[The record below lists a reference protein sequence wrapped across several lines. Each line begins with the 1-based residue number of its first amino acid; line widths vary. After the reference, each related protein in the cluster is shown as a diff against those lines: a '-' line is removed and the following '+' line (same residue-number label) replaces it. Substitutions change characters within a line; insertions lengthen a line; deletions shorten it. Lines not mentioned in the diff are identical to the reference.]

1 MRPLRLIARM
11 DIKGS
16 SLIKGIHLE
25 GLRKIG
31 DPVEIAENYYLQ
43 GIDEILFMDV
53 VASLYGRN
61 QLKEL
66 VQKTAENVF
75 VPITVGGG
83 IRSVEDAKGMLRI
96 GADKIAVNT
105 AAVENPHLLNQ
116 ISQEF
121 GSQATVLSIEAKSD
135 SNGNWNVLTNNGR
148 DKTNRKV
155 DEWIEEA
162 EASGVG
168 EILLTSV
175 DSEGTGKGFDL
186 DLIKLVTNKSTVPIV
201 ISGGMGLLEH
211 LDFLGSE
218 KDISGVAVANV
229 LHYRKMGISQI
240 KEKLSTLGNIVRIY
254 D

>member
-1 MRPLRLIARM
+1 M

-31 DPVEIAENYYLQ
+31 DPVEIAESYYLQ

-61 QLKEL
+61 QLNEL
-66 VQKTAENVF
+66 VQKTAENIF

-83 IRSVEDAKGMLRI
+83 IRSVEDAKGLLRI
-96 GADKIAVNT
+96 GADKIALNT
-105 AAVENPHLLNQ
+105 AAVENPQLLNQ

-135 SNGNWNVLTNNGR
+135 TNGNWNVLTNNGR
-148 DKTNRKV
+148 DKTDKKV
-155 DEWIEEA
+155 AEWIEEA
-162 EASGVG
+162 EALGVG

-175 DSEGTGKGFDL
+175 DSEGTGQGFDL
-186 DLIKLVTNKSTVPIV
+186 DLIKLVTKKSTVPIV
-201 ISGGMGLLEH
+201 ISGGMGQLEH
-211 LDFLGSE
+211 LDFLSSE
-218 KDISGVAVANV
+218 KEVSGVAVADV
-229 LHYRKMGISQI
+229 LHYRKIGISQI
-240 KEKLSTLGNIVRIY
+240 KDKLSTLGNIVRIHE
-254 D
+254 